1 MIEHWERTKVVG
13 HGAEGMI
20 TSENVLHRR
29 GEDALGMAMKRN
41 PQLAGCNRITMDT
54 MEAFTRI
61 REEEPRR
68 TQADI
73 PRDDRQ
79 GEELEW

>member
-1 MIEHWERTKVVG
+1 MIDHWQRTTVTG
-13 HGAEGMI
+13 QGPEG
-20 TSENVLHRR
+20 TFSETVLHKRGDNVLS
-29 GEDALGMAMKRN
+29 MAMRRN
-41 PQLAGCNRITMDT
+41 PMLAGCDRIEFRYE
-54 MEAFTRI
+54 EAFTQERA
-61 REEEPRR
+61 EDARR